1 MNCRTEAKMTNKK
14 ADKIQEQ
21 QILGTKKCIAVQKGQ

>member
-1 MNCRTEAKMTNKK
+1 MNCRAEAKTTNKK

-21 QILGTKKCIAVQKGQ
+21 QMLGTKKCIAVQKGQ